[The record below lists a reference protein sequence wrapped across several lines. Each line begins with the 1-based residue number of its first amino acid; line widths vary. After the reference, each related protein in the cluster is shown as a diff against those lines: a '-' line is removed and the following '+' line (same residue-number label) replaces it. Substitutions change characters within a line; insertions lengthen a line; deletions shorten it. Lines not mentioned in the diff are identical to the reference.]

1 MTTPADTVPKTII
14 KIFPETIDS
23 FSRNPADLP
32 TPSDSPNVYKRFWKW
47 LWFPLLL
54 LSVPAFLLGQPE
66 AGIACLALGVL
77 AGVLALVPAKRRV
90 EPRAELDAF
99 FDEDGLHLPAEVAS
113 RVDRFI
119 PYAEMTRILTLDLP
133 AQAGKTVVWWRQYQI
148 HTRRPVEN
156 PHVEINTLRS
166 LDSVVSVLNRL
177 KRLPAT
183 RHIDIPAP
191 TEMAPPAGAKSGKEM
206 RLR

>member
-1 MTTPADTVPKTII
+1 M
-14 KIFPETIDS
+14 
-23 FSRNPADLP
+23 
-32 TPSDSPNVYKRFWKW
+32 
-47 LWFPLLL
+47 
-54 LSVPAFLLGQPE
+54 
-66 AGIACLALGVL
+66 
-77 AGVLALVPAKRRV
+77 
-90 EPRAELDAF
+90 
-99 FDEDGLHLPAEVAS
+99 
-113 RVDRFI
+113 
-119 PYAEMTRILTLDLP
+119 
-133 AQAGKTVVWWRQYQI
+133 VWWRQYQI

>member
-66 AGIACLALGVL
+66 AGIACLALVL
-77 AGVLALVPAKRRV
+77 AGVLALMPAKRRV

-99 FDEDGLHLPAEVAS
+99 FDRL
-113 RVDRFI
+113 DRFLA
-119 PYAEMTRILTLDLP
+119 YATTELGATSATFAEFR
-133 AQAGKTVVWWRQYQI
+133 AGY
-148 HTRRPVEN
+148 
-156 PHVEINTLRS
+156 
-166 LDSVVSVLNRL
+166 
-177 KRLPAT
+177 
-183 RHIDIPAP
+183 
-191 TEMAPPAGAKSGKEM
+191 AG
-206 RLR
+206 